1 MSFGLGLRS
10 KHYNYILKNRPK
22 VDWFEI
28 ISENFMETE
37 GPGLNNLS
45 KIKEIYPLV
54 MHGVSLSIGSINSN
68 NFEYLSKLK
77 KLIKY
82 VNPLWI
88 SDHLCFTGTGKENTH
103 DLLPIPYTEE
113 SLKHVIKKIKEV
125 QDYLEM
131 EIALENP
138 STYLDFKSSQIQE
151 SEFISRMIE
160 GAKCKLLLDINNV
173 YVTCFNHGLSPKK
186 YIDDLDIKKIKQIH
200 LSGHCNKGTHIIDT
214 HDDFVTEEVWNLYKY
229 TINKSQRIIETMIE
243 WDDNI
248 PEFPVLYEELQK
260 AKKAAKN
267 CKNYTI
273 PNIKILPRINSRTSQ
288 SLESSQK
295 IMQCSILKGQSHNL
309 KASQW
314 IIGKKNFS
322 AKKKLSVYVNAYR
335 IRLEESI
342 TEDFPVL
349 KEYLGE
355 EKFKTLVG
363 DFVKNTTST
372 HYNLAKYSQKLHSF
386 IKKRLHGD
394 RFSQE
399 ICELES
405 SILEIYDQE
414 ETSPLSSKNLNNLTE
429 EDLLNSKLFPRKA
442 LKLHKFSH
450 QINQYYQDVMDKNNN
465 HKKIKRDSYLVVFRD
480 KNQIWRMPME
490 KNEFIILR
498 EIFAGKKIGE
508 VLKSS
513 IAQNPD
519 DIKKWFSRWI
529 NNNLLS
535 NN

>member
-10 KHYNYILKNRPK
+10 IHYNYILKNRPS

-37 GPGLNNLS
+37 GPALNNLS
-45 KIKEIYPLV
+45 KIKEIYPIV

-77 KLIKY
+77 KLIKFT
-82 VNPLWI
+82 NPLWI
-88 SDHLCFTGTGKENTH
+88 SDHLCFTGTGKNNTH

-113 SLKHVIKKIKEV
+113 SLNHVIRKIKEV

-138 STYLDFKSSQIQE
+138 STYLDFKSSQMQE

-160 GAKCKLLLDINNV
+160 GAKCNLLLDINNV
-173 YVTCFNHGLSPKK
+173 YVTCYNHGLSPKK
-186 YIDDLDIKKIKQIH
+186 YIDDLNIKRIKQIH

-214 HDDFVTEEVWNLYKY
+214 HDNFVVEEVWNLYKY
-229 TINKSQRIIETMIE
+229 TINKSQRIINTMIE

-248 PEFPVLYEELQK
+248 PEFPVLYQELQK
-260 AKKAAKN
+260 AKIAAKN
-267 CKNYTI
+267 CKNYEI
-273 PNIKILPRINSRTSQ
+273 PKIEIFSRRNYKTFEN
-288 SLESSQK
+288 LKSSQK
-295 IMQCSILKGQSHNL
+295 IMEHSILKSHNL

-322 AKKKLSVYVNAYR
+322 AKNKLSVYINAYR

-349 KEYLGE
+349 KKYLGE
-355 EKFKTLVG
+355 EKFKILVN

-372 HYNLAKYSQKLHSF
+372 HYNLAKYSQKLLSF
-386 IKKRLHGD
+386 TKKKLHKD
-394 RFSQE
+394 KFSQE

-414 ETSPLSSKNLNNLTE
+414 ETTPLSS
-429 EDLLNSKLFPRKA
+429 EDLKNFTEKDLFNSRLLPRKA
-442 LKLHKFSH
+442 LKLHKFSY
-450 QINQYYQDVMDKNNN
+450 QINQFYQDTMDNNVNAKKN
-465 HKKIKRDSYLVVFRD
+465 KEDSYLVVFRD
-480 KNQIWRMPME
+480 KNKIWRMPME

-498 EIFAGKKIGE
+498 KIFSGKRIGE
-508 VLKSS
+508 ALESS
-513 IAQNPD
+513 TANNPD

-529 NNNLLS
+529 S
-535 NN
+535 NNILSKN